1 MTLQSRSV
9 LGLVRQSPDPAQGKQ
24 GSAVASGV
32 VRGLILAIVL
42 FCVVARGSSHA
53 YGQEAAGGR
62 ASSGLLGD
70 EGVMLSAR
78 SRVSVHR
85 TAEALRIHVLA
96 GEVSFKLRGGANYS
110 LIVTAGSASLSH
122 IEGAVCVGVDR
133 ERTVISVLEGA
144 VDMFVL
150 NTDGQ
155 SMGTDGIPLRGG
167 DRVELRRVRHDVALH
182 FAGGYPGSPGE
193 CGAGTLLARSGL
205 VVKFDP
211 E

>member
-1 MTLQSRSV
+1 MTK
-9 LGLVRQSPDPAQGKQ
+9 GNTAA
-24 GSAVASGV
+24 SAVA
-32 VRGLILAIVL
+32 RGLTLAIVL
-42 FCVVARGSSHA
+42 FCAVARGSSHA

-62 ASSGLLGD
+62 AGSGLLGD
-70 EGVMLSAR
+70 EGVALSAR
-78 SRVSVHR
+78 SRVSVER

-96 GEVSFKLRGGANYS
+96 GEVLFKLRRGANYS

-122 IEGAVCVGVDR
+122 IEAAVCVGVDG
-133 ERTVISVLEGA
+133 ERTVIAVMEGA
-144 VDMFVL
+144 VDMSVL

-155 SMGTDGIPLRGG
+155 SMGTVEIPLRGG

-193 CGAGTLLARSGL
+193 CGAGTLLVRSGL